1 MKFILCLFRYPFI
14 IGSCVDMQ
22 RLDNNP
28 VINSQ
33 KTEHAGKDSL
43 RITQKLGL
51 IEYQYRVFGKIF
63 QVSLQLFY
71 IDTSFNVCDAV
82 LSSSLSSCFTAST
95 KLLGSVN
102 VLINGFD
109 ECANLLCIFH
119 EENALDI
126 GSLKMAMSLIS
137 GEYRYILSGQLELKR

>member
-51 IEYQYRVFGKIF
+51 IEDQYRVFGKIF

-71 IDTSFNVCDAV
+71 IDTSFNVCEAV
-82 LSSSLSSCFTAST
+82 FLPRGLIELFKFLFHSLNKTPGVRQRS
-95 KLLGSVN
+95 
-102 VLINGFD
+102 D
-109 ECANLLCIFH
+109 
-119 EENALDI
+119 
-126 GSLKMAMSLIS
+126 
-137 GEYRYILSGQLELKR
+137 KRV